1 MEQGVGAR
9 VLGVLGQVDG
19 SGGVVRACAGDHLHP
34 VVHPLDAELHGGD
47 VLPDGHGGRLAGGA
61 ADAHRV
67 HAGFNLSVNQLAEGV
82 VVDGAVFVK
91 GGDQGRTGAGED
103 WSSHNIKHPFWNDN
117 VGTLHEASGFVLL
130 DAAAD
135 AS

>member
-1 MEQGVGAR
+1 MFPVFRTADSPALQGVRAG

-19 SGGVVRACAGDHLHP
+19 GGGIVRACAGNHLYP

-67 HAGFNLSVNQLAEGV
+67 HTGLNLGIDQLAEGV
-82 VVDGAVFVK
+82 IVDGALLVEGVTRAGQEPVK
-91 GGDQGRTGAGED
+91 TGILIE
-103 WSSHNIKHPFWNDN
+103 
-117 VGTLHEASGFVLL
+117 
-130 DAAAD
+130 
-135 AS
+135 